1 MSLDTHEKGE
11 AKMKSNSQLQNDV
24 EAELMWEPGVD
35 AEDIGVIVKDGV
47 VTLTGTVDSYFEKMS
62 AMNAAKRV
70 AGVKALAVEIE
81 VRVPGMNK
89 RTDADIARAA
99 ENALAWDTSVPE
111 DRIKVTVDQGW
122 ITLDGKVDWNY
133 QKKAAEDAVHYL
145 TGVKGISNL
154 ITITPTQKVSPA
166 EVKANIEKALKRNAT
181 LEAQR
186 ITVTAAG
193 ARVTLSGSVRSLAD
207 REEAERAALN
217 APGVLE
223 VEDEIDIA
231 A

>member
-1 MSLDTHEKGE
+1 MKCDKELQQDVLD
-11 AKMKSNSQLQNDV
+11 
-24 EAELMWEPGVD
+24 ELAWEPGVD
-35 AEDIGVIVKDGV
+35 VEDIGVIVKDGV
-47 VTLTGTVDSYFEKMS
+47 VTLTGSVDSYYEKLS

-81 VRVPGMNK
+81 VGLPGMSE

-111 DRIKVTVDQGW
+111 DRIKVTVEQGW

-133 QKKAAEDAVHYL
+133 QKRAAEDAVHYL
-145 TGVKGISNL
+145 TGVKGISNQ
-154 ITITPTQKVSPA
+154 IAITPTQKVSPA

-186 ITVTAAG
+186 ITVTATG
-193 ARVTLSGSVRSLAD
+193 AKVTLSGSVRSLAD

-217 APGVLE
+217 APGVFE
-223 VEDEIDIA
+223 VEDVIDIA